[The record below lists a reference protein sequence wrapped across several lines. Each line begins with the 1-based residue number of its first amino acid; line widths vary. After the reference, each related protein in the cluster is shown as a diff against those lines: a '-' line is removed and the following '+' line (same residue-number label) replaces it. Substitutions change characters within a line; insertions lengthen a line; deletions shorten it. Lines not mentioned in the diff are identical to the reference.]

1 MQFVNHLCSYIIIKH
16 HKSWYLMVFSKQ
28 HQAVF
33 STKLRHA
40 GHRSSVYS
48 RSVLK
53 PLLIRMTYDIMASMS
68 HDGFLRLWSST
79 GLSMSSSAPPWQ
91 GRSIASSK
99 LRMLEFSAFLEQPQ
113 DPETVSPSRIYYWCS
128 CWSTWLTLTDT
139 FVLQVNK
146 HLFVH
151 IGQSNP
157 TYSDPY
163 LEAVD
168 IRQIYDKFQRRKED
182 WRSCLRKDRLTLSSS

>member
-1 MQFVNHLCSYIIIKH
+1 M
-16 HKSWYLMVFSKQ
+16 
-28 HQAVF
+28 
-33 STKLRHA
+33 
-40 GHRSSVYS
+40 
-48 RSVLK
+48 
-53 PLLIRMTYDIMASMS
+53 MASS
-68 HDGFLRLWSST
+68 GYESTT

-99 LRMLEFSAFLEQPQ
+99 LRMLEFSSFLEQPQ
-113 DPETVSPSRIYYWCS
+113 DPETVSPSQIYYWCS
-128 CWSTWLTLTDT
+128 CWSTWLTLTDI

-168 IRQIYDKFQRRKED
+168 IRQIYDKFPEKKGGLKELFEKGPANAFFLVKFWVRTSQIRPKPWMKLSVWTIRQRASHCCVMLVRYIWK
-182 WRSCLRKDRLTLSSS
+182 WRSAFYFFWFLTNLDLEVP